1 MAAANPHPNSMQDSR
16 KTEKRIVDTN
26 APKHFVA
33 RGTLAF
39 EA

>member
-26 APKHFVA
+26 APNILLREEH
-33 RGTLAF
+33 
-39 EA
+39 